1 MSFSMQASDNDA
13 DQGLNALENEDIEDE
28 LEERS
33 SEEEEY
39 VGQIEVDDVRL
50 PSAVVLCY
58 LREKRMRRRSFFGV
72 KSASSLMTR
81 CSVARRS
88 TQNNGFVLSQV

>member
-13 DQGLNALENEDIEDE
+13 DQGLNALENKDIEDE

-39 VGQIEVDDVRL
+39 VGQMEVDDVRL
-50 PSAVVLCY
+50 PSAVTLWC
-58 LREKRMRRRSFFGV
+58 LQEKRIQRRSLFGV
-72 KSASSLMTR
+72 K
-81 CSVARRS
+81 
-88 TQNNGFVLSQV
+88 